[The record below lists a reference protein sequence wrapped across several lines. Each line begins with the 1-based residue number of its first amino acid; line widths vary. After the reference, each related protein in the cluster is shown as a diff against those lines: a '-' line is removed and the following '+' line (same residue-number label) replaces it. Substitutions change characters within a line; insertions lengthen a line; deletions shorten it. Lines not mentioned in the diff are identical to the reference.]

1 LLIIHHKSRGS
12 PIVWFGT
19 CIIQIQTFRF
29 HNMTRYNCKTAK
41 ELSIVD
47 YLEQCGIQ
55 PQRIKAHNYWYLS
68 PLREEKKASF
78 KVNTRLNAWM
88 DFGEGT
94 GGNLIDLGIRM
105 HHCSVEEFLERL
117 NNGNHAFSFHQ
128 QTPQKLNLQPEN
140 PVIITSVKALGH
152 TALITYL
159 ESRGLDKVIAS
170 RYCKE
175 IDFTIG
181 GKPYFAIGFANRSGG
196 YELRNN
202 WFKGASSP
210 KDITIIDGGHKA
222 AIVLEGFI
230 DFLSL
235 LQLKGGQSQLDF
247 IILNSVALAEK
258 AVPILK
264 NYQDVFLML
273 NHDKAGIAAMEKI
286 QAAGKSVTDAS
297 GFYKGFNDIND
308 YLTARGQTSLQP
320 QIRHK
325 VPEERNRG
333 IGR

>member
-1 LLIIHHKSRGS
+1 
-12 PIVWFGT
+12 
-19 CIIQIQTFRF
+19 
-29 HNMTRYNCKTAK
+29 MTRYNCKTAK

-47 YLEQCGIQ
+47 YLEQCDIQ
-55 PQRIKAHNYWYLS
+55 PQRIKGHNYWYLS
-68 PLREEKKASF
+68 PLREEKTASF
-78 KVNTRLNAWM
+78 KVNTKLNAWM
-88 DFGEGT
+88 DFGEGI

-117 NNGNHAFSFHQ
+117 NNSNLDFSFHQ
-128 QTPQKLNLQPEN
+128 QTSQKAELQPEN
-140 PVIITSVKALGH
+140 PVIITGEKALGH
-152 TALITYL
+152 PALITYL
-159 ESRGLDKVIAS
+159 KSRGVDLAVAD

-175 IDFTIG
+175 VDFTIG

-222 AIVLEGFI
+222 AIVLEGFT

-235 LQLKGGQSQLDF
+235 LQLKQGQPQSDF
-247 IILNSVALAEK
+247 IILNSVALAER

-264 NYQDVFLML
+264 NYQEVFLML
-273 NHDKAGIAAMEKI
+273 NHDKAGISAAEKL
-286 QAAGKSVTDAS
+286 QTAGISFTDAS
-297 GFYKGFNDIND
+297 GFYKGFNDINE
-308 YLTARGQTSLQP
+308 YLAAQRQAALQA
-320 QIRHK
+320 QIRRK
-325 VPEERNRG
+325 APGQRSRG

>member
-1 LLIIHHKSRGS
+1 
-12 PIVWFGT
+12 
-19 CIIQIQTFRF
+19 
-29 HNMTRYNCKTAK
+29 MTRYNCKTAK
-41 ELSIVD
+41 ELPIIG

-55 PQRIKAHNYWYLS
+55 PQRINSHNCWYLS
-68 PLREEKKASF
+68 PLREEKTASF
-78 KVNTRLNAWM
+78 KVNTQLNAWM

-117 NNGNHAFSFHQ
+117 NNGNHSFSFHQ
-128 QTPQKLNLQPEN
+128 QTTPKADSQPEN
-140 PVIITSVKALGH
+140 PVIITGVKALSH
-152 TALITYL
+152 PALITYL
-159 ESRGLDKVIAS
+159 KSRGVDLAVAY

-175 IDFTIG
+175 VGFTIG
-181 GKPYFAIGFANRSGG
+181 GKSYFAVGFVNRSGG

-210 KDITIIDGGHKA
+210 KDITVIDSGHKA
-222 AIVLEGFI
+222 AIVLEGFT

-235 LQLKGGQSQLDF
+235 RQLKGGQSQSDF
-247 IILNSVALAEK
+247 IILNSVALAERS
-258 AVPILK
+258 VPILK
-264 NYQDVFLML
+264 NYQEVFLML
-273 NHDKAGIAAMEKI
+273 NHNKAGKTAAEKL
-286 QAAGKSVTDAS
+286 QAAGINFTDAS

-308 YLTARGQTSLQP
+308 YLTAQGQTSLRA

-325 VPEERNRG
+325 VPEKRSRG

>member
-1 LLIIHHKSRGS
+1 
-12 PIVWFGT
+12 
-19 CIIQIQTFRF
+19 
-29 HNMTRYNCKTAK
+29 MTRYNCKTAK

-55 PQRIKAHNYWYLS
+55 PQRIKGHNYWYLS
-68 PLREEKKASF
+68 PLREEKTASF
-78 KVNTRLNAWM
+78 KVNVKLNAWM

-105 HHCSVEEFLERL
+105 HNCTVEEFLERL
-117 NNGNHAFSFHQ
+117 NNGNPDFSFHQ
-128 QTPQKLNLQPEN
+128 QTPRRAEPQAEN
-140 PVIITSVKALGH
+140 PVIITGVKTLGH
-152 TALITYL
+152 PALITYL
-159 ESRGLDKVIAS
+159 ESRGIDPAIAAS
-170 RYCKE
+170 YCKE

-181 GKPYFAIGFANRSGG
+181 NKAYFAIGFANRSGG

-222 AIVLEGFI
+222 AIVLEGFT

-235 LQLKGGQSQLDF
+235 LQLKGCQSQSDF
-247 IILNSVALAEK
+247 IILNSVALAER

-264 NYQDVFLML
+264 NYPEVFLML
-273 NHDKAGIAAMEKI
+273 NHDKAGIAAAEKLQTADI
-286 QAAGKSVTDAS
+286 SFTDAS
-297 GFYKGFNDIND
+297 GFYQGFNDINE
-308 YLTARGQTSLQP
+308 YMASQKQASLQL
-320 QIRHK
+320 QIRRK
-325 VPEERNRG
+325 VPEDRSRG

>member
-1 LLIIHHKSRGS
+1 MI
-12 PIVWFGT
+12 
-19 CIIQIQTFRF
+19 
-29 HNMTRYNCKTAK
+29 RYNCKTAK
-41 ELSIVD
+41 ELSIIE

-55 PQRIKAHNYWYLS
+55 PQRIKGNNYWYLS
-68 PLREEKKASF
+68 PLREEKTASF
-78 KVNTRLNAWM
+78 KVNTQLNAWM

-117 NNGNHAFSFHQ
+117 NNGNHNFSFHQ
-128 QTPQKLNLQPEN
+128 QTPLQVDPQPEN
-140 PVIITSVKALGH
+140 RVIITGVKAISQP
-152 TALITYL
+152 ALITYL
-159 ESRGLDKVIAS
+159 ESRGIDLAVAD

-175 IDFTIG
+175 VNFTIC

-210 KDITIIDGGHKA
+210 KDISVIDGGHKA
-222 AIVLEGFI
+222 AIVLEGFT

-235 LQLKGGQSQLDF
+235 LQLKQGQPQSDF
-247 IILNSVALAEK
+247 IILNSVSLAER
-258 AVPILK
+258 AVPVLK
-264 NYQDVFLML
+264 NYQELLLML
-273 NHDKAGIAAMEKI
+273 NHDKAGITAAEKL
-286 QAAGKSVTDAS
+286 QAAGISFTDAS
-297 GFYKGFNDIND
+297 GFYKGFNDINE
-308 YLTARGQTSLQP
+308 YLTSQRQTSLQA

-325 VPEERNRG
+325 APEERGRG